1 MHMQNPDRSGE
12 ESQTDAA
19 AWRARGEFVRGVSWF
34 RSAPGSTAFPAEA
47 HRYYLY
53 VALNCPWSHRVT
65 LARSLLGLQQSIALD
80 VTFPNRTDE
89 ADPEG
94 PNHWQLAP
102 ERIASISQA
111 TLPECT
117 QETATGQ
124 NFRLLKNIYAKEG
137 SPERT
142 VPVLYDKHSQSI
154 VSNESA
160 EIVRMM
166 NQNAAALGS
175 GLAHEERIDLYP
187 ADQGLRSQ
195 IDALNG
201 RIYEAIN
208 NGAHKAGFSSDQS
221 VYEAAFHKYFNMLE
235 ELNALLQHG
244 RAYLTGEAFTEADLR
259 LFSTVYRHDPV
270 YYLRMKMNDAKI
282 FNYPHL
288 WRWLCRIYALPGVA
302 ESGS

>member
-1 MHMQNPDRSGE
+1 MRRQNPDRLVE
-12 ESQTDAA
+12 ESQTNAA
-19 AWRARGEFVRGVSWF
+19 ARRAKGEFMRGVSQF
-34 RSAPGSTAFPAEA
+34 RSALGSTAFPAEA
-47 HRYYLY
+47 HRYHLY

-65 LARSLLGLQQSIALD
+65 LARNLLGLQHSITLD
-80 VTFPNRTDE
+80 VAFPNRTDE

-94 PNHWQLAP
+94 PNHWQFAP

-111 TLPECT
+111 TLPDCT

-137 SPERT
+137 SQERS

-166 NQNAAALGS
+166 GQNAAALGS
-175 GLAHEERIDLYP
+175 GLADAERIDLYP

-201 RIYEAIN
+201 RIYDAVN
-208 NGAHKAGFSSDQS
+208 NGAYKAGFSSDQS

-235 ELNALLQHG
+235 ELNA
-244 RAYLTGEAFTEADLR
+244 
-259 LFSTVYRHDPV
+259 SPV
-270 YYLRMKMNDAKI
+270 R
-282 FNYPHL
+282 
-288 WRWLCRIYALPGVA
+288 
-302 ESGS
+302 